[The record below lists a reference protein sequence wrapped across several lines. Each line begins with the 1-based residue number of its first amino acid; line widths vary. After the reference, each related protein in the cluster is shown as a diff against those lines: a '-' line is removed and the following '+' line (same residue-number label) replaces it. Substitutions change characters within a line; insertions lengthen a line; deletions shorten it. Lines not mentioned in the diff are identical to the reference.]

1 MSEPRKRTRVACD
14 TCRKKKIRCDGK
26 PRCLNCDATNEPAC
40 HYDERPASRPRVLKP
55 PRKERAL
62 ERLERRIKRLELMF
76 IVLGSKLGGS
86 EEFNQILENP
96 LASLLTQASSQSEA
110 DFSDSSL
117 ETLENPHDHLN
128 DASQPHKRIL
138 PRPAKRERG
147 LKSIELY
154 YGTHSFLSI
163 LSKSSMEWMS
173 QQLGPENG
181 RLLDPLRN
189 IPVILQKNVLLFLKK
204 WIDPPLGDPGVRQRM
219 MNNPFPDKE
228 SVVMTLLE
236 KHSLP
241 LLPFWNIRG
250 NTDEIHRG
258 FVAYYKAPVS
268 VKPTHTLS
276 KLLKMNI
283 SLLSCLNQSPLSSS
297 ASLTPDN
304 SSAVHFYSADELH
317 ALQDEL
323 LTFAVVYYHKLCLI
337 GEGIET
343 VEAFL
348 MFAEFLGGNSVVM
361 DVDYMILG
369 LAIRQAQSL
378 GLHRIESYETL
389 TPAEAE
395 HYKIVWWACSYM
407 DMELCYRNGKCPTI
421 NQADVSFEL
430 QNVHSKL
437 TSLDKEYTFFTE
449 FEQIRRDAY
458 WNLFAATATVDTFE
472 AVRDKLDMLNRD
484 MFQLA
489 LQQSPKDRPLLCND
503 PGFVTNVDCKNELGT
518 IKKLL
523 YYLQLMVMNRMP
535 LMVLYRGISEQE
547 KAPYK
552 ELSLSGARS
561 ILHLMKDMNRKFMF
575 EAYSTWFMFF
585 PLTAFL
591 HLLSSCLNYP
601 ESPDSLSDLNLMIES
616 CKSWDTRRS
625 SSDRSHEYFSR
636 MDIVT
641 LVTLVTK
648 IMLRITITIYEKRGG
663 SPVLRGNDS
672 LALFL
677 DVRLLNYPEL
687 FQNPEDMRPLLMMS
701 KVTMNAKSP
710 FHVDTRHS
718 PVLANVTSSR
728 QTPVLGPETSN
739 GPVRRHWNEVNNGG
753 HRIMGSNTV
762 EMRLAEVSG
771 HDTLQGPEDQNFTD
785 EKFQSYS
792 QMPDLTA
799 TMNPLV
805 GGTHG
810 DDVNALINS
819 QLNLFPNFF
828 FDLDMHY

>member
-1 MSEPRKRTRVACD
+1 MNLQMSEPRKRTRVACD

-26 PRCLNCDATNEPAC
+26 PRCLNCEATNEPAC
-40 HYDERPASRPRVLKP
+40 HYDERPTSRPRVLKT

-76 IVLGSKLGGS
+76 IVLGSKLGGN
-86 EEFNQILENP
+86 EELHQILENP
-96 LASLLTQASSQSEA
+96 LASLLTQASSQSEV

-117 ETLENPHDHLN
+117 EMLENHHNQETDT
-128 DASQPHKRIL
+128 SQSHKRIL
-138 PRPAKRERG
+138 PRPSKLERG

-163 LSKSSMEWMS
+163 LSKSSMEWMN
-173 QQLGPENG
+173 QQLGPENA

-189 IPVILQKNVLLFLKK
+189 IPVILQRNVLLFLKK
-204 WIDPPLGDPGVRQRM
+204 WIDTPLGDSGVRHRM
-219 MNNPFPDKE
+219 MNNPFPEKE
-228 SVVMTLLE
+228 SDVMTLLE
-236 KHSLP
+236 KHALP
-241 LLPFWNIRG
+241 LLPFWNVSG

-258 FVAYYKAPVS
+258 FVDYYKAPVS

-283 SLLSCLNQSPLSSS
+283 CLLCCLNQSPLSSS

-304 SSAVHFYSADELH
+304 TSAGHFFGADELH

-369 LAIRQAQSL
+369 LAIRQAQGL

-389 TPAEAE
+389 TPAQAE
-395 HYKIVWWACSYM
+395 HYKTVWWACSYM
-407 DMELCYRNGKCPTI
+407 DMELCYRNGKCPII
-421 NQADVSFEL
+421 NQADVSLEL
-430 QNVHSKL
+430 QSVHAKL
-437 TSLDKEYTFFTE
+437 SSLNKEYSFFTE

-458 WNLFAATATVDTFE
+458 WNLFAATASVDTFE
-472 AVRDKLDMLNRD
+472 AVRDKLDMLNRH
-484 MFQLA
+484 MFHLA
-489 LQQSPKDRPLLCND
+489 LLQSPSDRPLLCNE
-503 PGFVTNVDCKNELGT
+503 PGFVTSVDSKNELGT

-523 YYLQLMVMNRMP
+523 YYLQFMVMNRMP
-535 LMVLYRGISEQE
+535 LMVPYRGISELE

-561 ILHLMKDMNRKFMF
+561 ILHLMKEMNRKFMF
-575 EAYSTWFMFF
+575 EASSTWFMFF

-591 HLLSSCLNYP
+591 HLLSACLNYP

-625 SSDRSHEYFSR
+625 SSDRSHEYFAR

-641 LVTLVTK
+641 LITLVTK
-648 IMLRITITIYEKRGG
+648 IMLRITITIYENRGG
-663 SPVLRGNDS
+663 AAVLRGNES
-672 LALFL
+672 LALYL

-710 FHVDTRHS
+710 FHVHMRHS
-718 PVLANVTSSR
+718 PVLNSVPSSR
-728 QTPVLGPETSN
+728 QTPVTLLAPDTSN
-739 GPVRRHWNEVNNGG
+739 GAGHWNEATNEC
-753 HRIMGSNTV
+753 HRNVDGSS
-762 EMRLAEVSG
+762 A
-771 HDTLQGPEDQNFTD
+771 DALQGSEEHQFTG
-785 EKFQSYS
+785 EKYNYPL
-792 QMPDLTA
+792 MPDLT
-799 TMNPLV
+799 TSMNPLV
-805 GGTHG
+805 DGAHT

-828 FDLDMHY
+828 FDLDMQY